1 MKKYLLLMACACV
14 AVSAM
19 AGLVPCTQGSGVADG
34 VRIVIMDSHQVKW
47 GNSTDSLLVKNV
59 SCRMGWSTQ
68 LLVDEAD
75 STRWVAHQL
84 YEDFDVAMTVD
95 AASGQVSM
103 PVNVPMDTTNYDTQ
117 VMVTGVWYPVCD
129 IISVMPE
136 SWLADVSEMPAEAS
150 ITGTIGDDG
159 NIRLDQGFVFLITR
173 TMKFRTA
180 LGYDLYDTVPMV
192 SPLFKN
198 VCLMVPNGI
207 HHYRRTPAW
216 FINTGQGSFIDDSD
230 FTLPDGF
237 GGKNPVP
244 IDPRKPIV
252 STPRPGGLIQA
263 QPYATIYVHDCP
275 VYISQAAG
283 DTTVNVYNLYNSGLM
298 MNYMHLHE
306 DSTINCPG
314 QVIGIEKD
322 TTAYCYN
329 YSVRICGSGAQTYS
343 ILSPGNTGHVLPD
356 SICWGMVAPIDE
368 SREFLCYYSEN
379 VLKYTDGSQF
389 CIPGPMPVAVP
400 GDVDGDGRVNI
411 DDVTLLIDMLLGGS
425 NANLTAAHDV
435 DGSGRVNIDDVTLL
449 IDMLLGNQ

>member
-1 MKKYLLLMACACV
+1 MKKYLLLMACASV

-19 AGLVPCTQGSGVADG
+19 AGLVPCTQGSGAADG
-34 VRIVIMDSHQVKW
+34 VRIVIMDSHQIEP
-47 GNSTDSLLVKNV
+47 GDSTDSPLVKNI

-84 YEDFDVAMTVD
+84 YESLDVAMTVD

-129 IISVMPE
+129 IIRVMPE

-198 VCLMVPNGI
+198 VCMMIPNGI
-207 HHYRRTPAW
+207 HHYRSNPAW
-216 FINTGQGSFIDDSD
+216 FFNPAYVSFNDGAEAVQ
-230 FTLPDGF
+230 PNGF

-252 STPRPGGLIQA
+252 STPCPSGMKRA
-263 QPYATIYVHDCP
+263 QSFANIFEHDCP

-283 DTTVNVYNLYNSGLM
+283 DTTVNVYNLYDSGLL
-298 MNYMHLHE
+298 MNYMDLHE
-306 DSTINCPG
+306 DGTMNFPG
-314 QVIGIEKD
+314 QVVGLEKD
-322 TTAYCYN
+322 TTTYCYN
-329 YSVRICGSGAQTYS
+329 YSVTNSNVGTQFYTY
-343 ILSPGNTGHVLPD
+343 LSLGNTGYVTPD
-356 SICWGMVAPIDE
+356 SISWNDVAHVGE
-368 SREFLCYYSEN
+368 SREFLLLYSNN